1 MNGMKLLHSGVLALL
16 LIGGCASTPMPEL
29 PPDDVPEG
37 WQYST
42 PEQDVWPNSDWWNN
56 FASAELSD
64 VISHV
69 EARNFDLQ
77 NNERNLRLAQLAL
90 RDAGFDLLPTPVLDI
105 GASTRYSGSKIGDG
119 DFSGDTSESYDLSA
133 GLVYSDI
140 LSKPTRFDAAQA
152 RYEFSLAALADTR
165 LNTLGTAAS
174 TYFRILLLRDRIEAA
189 RQNVRNAEAIAK
201 IVTARVN
208 AGTVNQV
215 SMLQQQITVQRE
227 RNNLSSLIQDEFA
240 ARAALALL
248 VADSVQDFDVVAT
261 SLDNVTVPEITPGL
275 PSSLLSRRPDIVQA
289 EANLKVSRA
298 DVDLARL
305 AYLPNISL
313 TGSVSLASDSL
324 GDLLGDGTTTATGSA
339 SLVQLL
345 LDNGSRGRNV
355 ERQRLELETAL
366 ANYRETVIAA
376 FNDID
381 VSLGNIE
388 LLRALGGVVAEDLKR
403 AEESFRIAEARYR
416 EGVDDLQTVLISQNQ
431 LFDARNSVF
440 DNKLAQL
447 NAAIALYQSLGGGWA
462 SQGQPP

>member
-1 MNGMKLLHSGVLALL
+1 
-16 LIGGCASTPMPEL
+16 MPEL
-29 PPDDVPEG
+29 PPEDVPEG
-37 WQYST
+37 WQNST
-42 PEQDVWPNSDWWNN
+42 SEQDVWPNSDWWNN

-64 VISHV
+64 VISQV
-69 EARNFDLQ
+69 EVRNFSLQ

-90 RDAGFDLLPTPVLDI
+90 RDAGFDLLPTPVVDV

-119 DFSGDTSESYDLSA
+119 NFAGDSSESYDLSA
-133 GLVYSDI
+133 GFIYSDI
-140 LSKPTRFDAAQA
+140 LSKPTRYDAAQA
-152 RYEFSLAALADTR
+152 RYEFTLAMLADTR

-174 TYFRILLLRDRIEAA
+174 TYFRILLLRDRVEAA

-208 AGTVNQV
+208 AGTVNQI
-215 SMLQQQITVQRE
+215 SLLQQQIAVQRE
-227 RNNLSSLIQDEFA
+227 RNNLSSLVQDEFA

-248 VADSVQDFDVVAT
+248 VADSVQDFDVAAT
-261 SLDNVTVPEITPGL
+261 SLDDVTVPEIAPGL

-324 GDLLGDGTTTATGSA
+324 GDLLGDSTTTATGSA

-416 EGVDDLQTVLISQNQ
+416 EGVDDFQTVLISQNQ

-447 NAAIALYQSLGGGWA
+447 NAAIALYQSLGGGWE
-462 SQGQPP
+462 SQGQTP